1 MAMTRTLGPICAR
14 LIRLEAVCA
23 AVLFLVALSPIE
35 AVGQQPPAGQ
45 TPSQSTP
52 AVKTKAF
59 GKWNIYCRDQKC
71 ALAQHTQR
79 AIMVFGFNASD
90 GALVMQ
96 VRVPP
101 DAPVNRPLAIRL
113 HKSGALLHL
122 RVTKCSNQLCVASAI
137 PKKTQQVI
145 DLFSKENSGTL
156 AYQLA
161 QTMMIEDFTLKN
173 FNKAIAELQKNRPPK
188 ANTTAKKPRGAAKQ

>member
-1 MAMTRTLGPICAR
+1 MRRLSAMAMMRTLGPSCAR
-14 LIRLEAVCA
+14 SIRLEAACA
-23 AVLFLVALSPIE
+23 AMLLLVAFFPIE
-35 AVGQQPPAGQ
+35 AVGQTPPEGQ
-45 TPSQSTP
+45 APAQSAP

-122 RVTKCSNQLCVASAI
+122 RVTKCSNQLCVASAV
-137 PKKTQQVI
+137 PKKTKQVI
-145 DLFSKENSGTL
+145 DLFS
-156 AYQLA
+156 
-161 QTMMIEDFTLKN
+161 
-173 FNKAIAELQKNRPPK
+173 
-188 ANTTAKKPRGAAKQ
+188 

>member
-1 MAMTRTLGPICAR
+1 MAMTRTRGPVCAR
-14 LIRLEAVCA
+14 LIRLEAACA
-23 AVLFLVALSPIE
+23 AMLFLVALFPVE
-35 AVGQQPPAGQ
+35 AEGQ
-45 TPSQSTP
+45 TPPQGQATPQSVP

-59 GKWNIYCRDQKC
+59 GKWNIYCRNKKC

-101 DAPVNRPLAIRL
+101 DAPVNRPLALRL

-122 RVTKCSNQLCVASAI
+122 RVNSCNNQLCVASAV
-137 PKKTQQVI
+137 PKKTKQVI
-145 DLFSKENSGTL
+145 DLFSKESSGTL

-173 FNKAIAELQKNRPPK
+173 FSKAIAELQKSRPPK
-188 ANTTAKKPRGAAKQ
+188 ANTTAKQ